1 MTTTPEPSSSLSL
14 SSLETPEPTG
24 PIRVIATPSG
34 GVTKNFLPVGHRLG
48 RYRLDSVVGHGASST
63 VYRATDTALELPVVV
78 KVLAADASAHNVA
91 RFRNEILFSR
101 RVHHPGFC
109 RIYELHEEDTADGPL
124 RYLTMELVAG
134 RTLGDVMNEGL
145 LTPLRALQI
154 ARALCDVMRAAHQQ
168 GVVHGDL
175 KPGNIMV
182 RDVVDTGAKTKDGK
196 EGRDELVV
204 LDFGAA
210 VANDVEDSGVRVGS
224 VRYMAPELFERD
236 RPSPQSD
243 VWAIG
248 VITYGCLTGR
258 YPFDGGSERAVAEA
272 TRRTP
277 APPSSTISTVG
288 EAWPPAVDAVVLR
301 ALMRDRNERWA
312 DCRVFGLALDN
323 AIDTLLPQP
332 SFLQR
337 LRLLLLKR

>member
-1 MTTTPEPSSSLSL
+1 MTSTPLPRLPELLLS
-14 SSLETPEPTG
+14 PEPTG
-24 PIRVIATPSG
+24 PVRANPTPPS
-34 GVTKNFLPVGHRLG
+34 TKRFLPVGHRLG

-63 VYRATDTALELPVVV
+63 AYRATDTALDLPVVV

-101 RVHHPGFC
+101 RVNHPGFC
-109 RIYELHEEDTADGPL
+109 RIYELHEEDTVDGPL

-134 RTLGDVMNEGL
+134 RTLGDVMNEGQL
-145 LTPLRALQI
+145 SPLRALQI
-154 ARALCDVMRAAHQQ
+154 ARALCDVMHAAHRQ

-182 RDVVDTGAKTKDGK
+182 RDVVDSSGAAK
-196 EGRDELVV
+196 DELVV

-210 VANDVEDSGVRVGS
+210 VADGVEDSGVRVGS
-224 VRYMAPELFERD
+224 VRYMAPELFERQ

-243 VWAIG
+243 IWAIG

-258 YPFDGGSERAVAEA
+258 FPFDGATERAIAEA
-272 TRRTP
+272 TRQRPT
-277 APPSSTISTVG
+277 PPSAAISAVG
-288 EAWPPAVDAVVLR
+288 TPWPGAVDDVVVR
-301 ALMRDRNERWA
+301 ALLRDRTERWS
-312 DCRVFGLALDN
+312 DCRVFGRALDN
-323 AIDTLLPQP
+323 AMDTLLPQP

-337 LRLLLLKR
+337 LRLLLKV

>member
-1 MTTTPEPSSSLSL
+1 MTSTPLPEL
-14 SSLETPEPTG
+14 LETPEPTG
-24 PIRVIATPSG
+24 PVRANHTPSSI
-34 GVTKNFLPVGHRLG
+34 KKFLPVGHRLG

-63 VYRATDTALELPVVV
+63 VYRATDTALELPVVI
-78 KVLAADASAHNVA
+78 KVLAADAGEHSVA

-109 RIYELHEEDTADGPL
+109 RIYELHEEDTVDGPL

-134 RTLGDVMNEGL
+134 RTLGDVMNEGQVP
-145 LTPLRALQI
+145 PLRALQI
-154 ARALCDVMRAAHQQ
+154 ARSLCDVMNAAHQQ

-182 RDVVDTGAKTKDGK
+182 RDVVAGAGKTHSGKDGK
-196 EGRDELVV
+196 DELVV

-210 VANDVEDSGVRVGS
+210 VAEGVAESGVRVGS
-224 VRYMAPELFERD
+224 LRYMAPELFEGQ

-258 YPFDGGSERAVAEA
+258 FPFDGGSERAVAEA
-272 TRRTP
+272 TRKLPIRPSAAISAVGAPWP
-277 APPSSTISTVG
+277 A
-288 EAWPPAVDAVVLR
+288 AVDDVVSR
-301 ALMRDRNERWA
+301 ALMRDRDERWS
-312 DCRVFGLALDN
+312 DCRVFGRALDN

-337 LRLLLLKR
+337 LRMLLKV